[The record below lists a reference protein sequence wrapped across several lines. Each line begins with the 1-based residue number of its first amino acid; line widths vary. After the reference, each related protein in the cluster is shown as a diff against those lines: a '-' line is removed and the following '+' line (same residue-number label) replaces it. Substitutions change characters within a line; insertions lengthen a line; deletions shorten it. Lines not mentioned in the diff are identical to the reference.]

1 MTPPIR
7 FFKAY
12 NQKVLLTFGDSE
24 GFLFEVTSED
34 SGENYLVSWDVNFGW
49 YCNCPGCMTGGH
61 LCKHILAC
69 EEYMKFLSMALL
81 DDPKVFKGE
90 EEGGDSICQ

>member
-1 MTPPIR
+1 MTPPLR

-24 GFLFEVTSED
+24 GFLFDVTSED

-90 EEGGDSICQ
+90 EEGGESICQ

>member
-1 MTPPIR
+1 MTPPLR

-34 SGENYLVSWDVNFGW
+34 SGENYLVSWDINFGW

-90 EEGGDSICQ
+90 EEGGESICQ

>member
-1 MTPPIR
+1 MTPHLR

-24 GFLFEVTSED
+24 GFLFDVTSED

-90 EEGGDSICQ
+90 EEGGESICQ